1 MSWIWTIIAGIVVG
15 LLGKLIAPGNK
26 DNVPLWLV
34 IVLGIVGVVV
44 GRLIASGLGVEDT
57 RGGDWIK
64 WVIQVG
70 LAVVLVMITSVMLGR
85 RGRRVV

>member
-15 LLGKLIAPGNK
+15 LLGKLFAPGNK

-44 GRLIASGLGVEDT
+44 GRLIAAGLGVEHT

-64 WVIQVG
+64 WVIQVV
-70 LAVVLVMITSVMLGR
+70 LAVILVMITSVMLGR
-85 RGRRVV
+85 RGRRIV